1 MHLRSRNLPRPSA
14 SSPLDNRAPPMANAS
29 QVPDLEGLH
38 HEIHGMAEQMRV
50 MNENN
55 ARLIQL
61 LAAANPQPPAAPSIP
76 DIERSRHSNR
86 SGDRSHNVSTERAR
100 DRHQAPSPSLRERS
114 SSSESSQTRSR
125 IRRGRSPHR
134 GGNTRAR
141 DKSTSQKIRDLDA
154 RLDAINTGTNAP
166 ITVDALVRQT
176 DPPFTERVLRTR
188 ISSKFKLPTQL
199 GIYEGKTDPMDH
211 LDSYKSLMSLQGCSD
226 EVMCEAFSATLKGP
240 ARSWFR
246 KLSPG
251 TVDSFGELS
260 RLFVANF
267 MSCRNRQ
274 KNASHLFTVHQKE
287 TESLKDFVKRFNQA
301 VLDVEDPSDKSKADK
316 YIAAEELAEAKR
328 RRRGKED
335 HKRKE
340 PDTRRVDYREE
351 MRYKKPNRDSKRS
364 NNRRPR
370 TPPRRPEFNLPS
382 LNTPVAQVLS
392 EIKHEKFIK
401 WPGKIKTDPQR
412 RNRNKYC
419 EFHRDHGHNTED
431 CFQLREQI
439 ADLIKRGYLRKY
451 ITDRPPPS
459 SPERKYGD
467 NRPTAG
473 NIQTIHG
480 GFGSGG
486 CSTSS
491 RKKHARSAFRSI
503 EEEVYNL
510 SSPCASDQP
519 PITFSSDDLRGLHLP
534 HDDALVVS
542 AVIANFNVQ
551 RILIDSGSSAD
562 ILFISAFEKMKIGLD
577 KLHPFHTPLIGFGGN
592 TTHPLGWIN
601 LPITLGTEPQQT
613 TVWQDFIVVDCPSP
627 YNSILGR
634 PTLGRIKAITST
646 YHLKMKFPTLTG
658 IGEVKGDQKTAGD
671 DVETLRD
678 EMEQLILED
687 PRETEN
693 TKPLEEVTPISIHPN
708 YPERQVMIGTELIDE
723 LRIALT
729 DFLKRNSDVFAW
741 SQGDVPGI
749 DPEVAMH
756 KLFTKPDC
764 SPVRQK
770 RRKFAPERL
779 KVIEEEISKLI
790 KAKVVREAH
799 YPDWLANVVVAP
811 KKGEKWRVCVDF
823 TDLNKACPKDSF
835 PLPKIDLIVDATSKH
850 ELLSFMDAFSGY
862 HQIKMYPP
870 DVEKTSFITERGLY
884 CYKVMPFGL
893 KNAGATYQR
902 LVNKMFNAQIGKTME
917 VYIDDMLVKSLHA
930 QNHIAH
936 LEEAFDILRQ
946 HRMMLNP
953 SKCIFGVSFGKF
965 LGFLVTK
972 RGIEVNP
979 DQIQALI
986 AMRSP
991 RNIREVQQ
999 LTGRVAAL
1007 NRFVSKSADKCLPF
1021 FKILRKSQTFQWS
1034 EESENA
1040 FQQLKEYLGSP
1051 PLLSVPTANED
1062 LYVYLSASPTAIS
1075 AVLVREEDRIQKPI
1089 YYVSKTLIGAE
1100 ARYPRIE
1107 KIAYALMIAARK
1119 LRHYFQAHSIIVLT
1133 DQPLKQILQRPDTSG
1148 RLLKWSIELSEF
1160 HIEYK
1165 PRTAIKAQALSDFI
1179 VESTHEDTPQPEATP
1194 LEAGI
1199 SKEPTSE
1206 RNLAHWILYV
1216 DGSSNQH
1223 GCGAGLVLRAPSG
1236 EQMEYA
1242 IRMGFQATNNE
1253 AEYEALLAG
1262 LRLATELGAQS
1273 LEVFSDSQLVVNQ
1286 VQGDYLA
1293 KDSRMIA
1300 YLGEK
1305 KLNEYVLREIH
1316 EGVCGNHSGAR
1327 SLAKK
1332 AVRQGYFWPTM
1343 ERDAATFGVPKV
1355 IISDNARQFD
1365 NDRFRLFC
1373 SDLAISHHFSSPG
1386 HPQANGQVEV
1396 TNRTILRNL
1405 KASRIPTGETP
1416 YSLVFGTESVIPVE
1430 IGMPSFRTLN
1440 FNEKGNEGELRINLD
1455 LLDEKRESSELRQA
1469 AYKGRIAKYYNE
1481 RVKHRS
1487 FLPGDLVLRR
1497 VTLST
1502 RDPRAGKLGPTWEGP
1517 YKVIKVSKPGTC
1529 WLEDLNGKALP
1540 HPWNAEHLK
1549 KYYQ

>member
-14 SSPLDNRAPPMANAS
+14 SSPPGNRSHPMANPGQA
-29 QVPDLEGLH
+29 PDLESLH
-38 HEIHGMAEQMRV
+38 REIYDMAEQMRI

-55 ARLIQL
+55 GRLMQL
-61 LAAANPQPPAAPSIP
+61 LVAANPPLPAAPPVP

-86 SGDRSHNVSTERAR
+86 SG
-100 DRHQAPSPSLRERS
+100 ERS
-114 SSSESSQTRSR
+114 QNISANR
-125 IRRGRSPHR
+125 
-134 GGNTRAR
+134 
-141 DKSTSQKIRDLDA
+141 IRDLDA

-166 ITVDALVRQT
+166 VTVDTLIKQT
-176 DPPFTERVLRTR
+176 EPPFTERILRAR
-188 ISSKFKLPTQL
+188 ISSKFKLPAQL
-199 GIYEGKTDPMDH
+199 GIYEGKIDPMDH

-226 EVMCEAFSATLKGP
+226 EIMCKAFSATLKGP

-246 KLSPG
+246 KLSPR
-251 TVDSFGELS
+251 TIDSFGELS

-274 KNASHLFTVHQKE
+274 KNASHLFTIHQKE

-301 VLDVEDPSDKSKADK
+301 ILENKADK

-328 RRRGKED
+328 RRRGKND

-340 PDTRRVDYREE
+340 PDTRRNDYREE
-351 MRYKKPNRDSKRS
+351 TRYKRPDRDPKRS

-370 TPPRRPEFNLPS
+370 TPPRRPEFILPP
-382 LNTPVAQVLS
+382 LNAPVAQKGGTVT
-392 EIKHEKFIK
+392 I
-401 WPGKIKTDPQR
+401 D
-412 RNRNKYC
+412 
-419 EFHRDHGHNTED
+419 
-431 CFQLREQI
+431 QLRAI
-439 ADLIKRGYLRKY
+439 Y
-451 ITDRPPPS
+451 TM
-459 SPERKYGD
+459 
-467 NRPTAG
+467 
-473 NIQTIHG
+473 IHG
-480 GFGSGG
+480 GFGSSGY
-486 CSTSS
+486 STSS
-491 RKKHARSAFRSI
+491 KKRHARSAFRLA
-503 EEEVYNL
+503 EEEIYNL
-510 SSPCASDQP
+510 SLPCVGDQP

-551 RILIDSGSSAD
+551 RILIDSG
-562 ILFISAFEKMKIGLD
+562 
-577 KLHPFHTPLIGFGGN
+577 N

-601 LPITLGTEPQQT
+601 LPITLGTEPHQT

-627 YNSILGR
+627 YNAILGR
-634 PTLGRIKAITST
+634 PMLGIIKAITST

-658 IGEVKGDQKTAGD
+658 IGKVKGDQKVA
-671 DVETLRD
+671 R
-678 EMEQLILED
+678 QWF
-687 PRETEN
+687 
-693 TKPLEEVTPISIHPN
+693 ISA
-708 YPERQVMIGTELIDE
+708 M
-723 LRIALT
+723 
-729 DFLKRNSDVFAW
+729 K

-756 KLFTKPDC
+756 KLFTKLEY

-779 KVIEEEISKLI
+779 KVIEDKISKLI
-790 KAKVVREAH
+790 KANVVREAH

-811 KKGEKWRVCVDF
+811 KKGESGGF
-823 TDLNKACPKDSF
+823 
-835 PLPKIDLIVDATSKH
+835 DATSKH

-884 CYKVMPFGL
+884 CYK
-893 KNAGATYQR
+893 
-902 LVNKMFNAQIGKTME
+902 TME
-917 VYIDDMLVKSLHA
+917 VYIDDMLVKSLQSH
-930 QNHIAH
+930 NHIAH
-936 LEEAFDILRQ
+936 LEEAFDILRR

-953 SKCIFGVSFGKF
+953 SKCIFGVSSRKF

-1040 FQQLKEYLGSP
+1040 FRQLKEYLESP
-1051 PLLSVPTANED
+1051 PLLSVPTADED
-1062 LYVYLSASPTAIS
+1062 LYVYLSASPTVIS
-1075 AVLVREEDRIQKPI
+1075 AVLVREEGKIQKPI

-1119 LRHYFQAHSIIVLT
+1119 LCHCFQAHSIIVLI
-1133 DQPLKQILQRPDTSG
+1133 DQPLKQILQRPTRPDTLG

-1165 PRTAIKAQALSDFI
+1165 PRTAIKAQALADFI
-1179 VESTHEDTPQPEATP
+1179 VESTHEDTQPETTP
-1194 LEAGI
+1194 LEMGI
-1199 SKEPTSE
+1199 PKEPTSKKD
-1206 RNLAHWILYV
+1206 LAHWILFV

-1223 GCGAGLVLRAPSG
+1223 GCGAGLVIRAPSG

-1262 LRLATELGAQS
+1262 LRVATELGAQS
-1273 LEVFSDSQLVVNQ
+1273 FGGLQCIPLEFLTNPSIGVANQ
-1286 VQGDYLA
+1286 ILQTEENPTWLDEI
-1293 KDSRMIA
+1293 IA
-1300 YLGEK
+1300 YLQKEILPK
-1305 KLNEYVLREIH
+1305 DKLQPRRLQYRSARFCIFKGRLYKRSFSGPLLRCLRPEEAEYVLREIH
-1316 EGVCGNHSGAR
+1316 EGICGNHSGAR

-1332 AVRQGYFWPTM
+1332 TIRQGYFWPII
-1343 ERDAATFGVPKV
+1343 ERDAAAYIKRCDKCQRFAPVSRLPHTEMVPMSSPWPFAQWGIDILGPLPQAPLQRKFLIVAIDYFTKWIETQPLAKITEKNTRDFVWKHLVCRFRVPKV

-1365 NDRFRLFC
+1365 NDRFRSFC

-1405 KASRIPTGETP
+1405 KARLERSKSEWAENLPNVLWAYHTTSRIPMGETP
-1416 YSLVFGTESVIPVE
+1416 YSMVFGTESVIPVE
-1430 IGMPSFRTLN
+1430 IGMPSFRISN
-1440 FNEKGNEGELRINLD
+1440 FDKESNETELRLNLD
-1455 LLDEKRESSELRQA
+1455 LLEEKRENAELRQM
-1469 AYKGRIAKYYNE
+1469 AYKCQVAKYYNQ
-1481 RVKHRS
+1481 RVRHRS
-1487 FLPGDLVLRR
+1487 FLPGDLVLRK
-1497 VTLST
+1497 VTLPT
-1502 RDPRAGKLGPTWEGP
+1502 KEPNAGKLSPTWECP
-1517 YKVIKVSKPGTC
+1517 YKVVKVSRPGLTS
-1529 WLEDLNGKALP
+1529 
-1540 HPWNAEHLK
+1540 
-1549 KYYQ
+1549 